1 MTEYNMAEQDTGY
14 AEMKVADKKDIVK
27 KDSDTKKQCGGMEL
41 CTEGPVPYLKFPAL
55 SDTGIIRHGFSTK
68 LGGVS
73 QGVCASMNLSF
84 ERGDDP
90 EAVRENYRR
99 IASSIGFSVENLVFS
114 KQTHTANIRIV
125 TEEDRGA
132 GYSRPI
138 PYTDVDGLITNIP
151 NLVLTTFYADC
162 VPLFFTDPVKRVIA
176 LVHSGWRGTVGKIGA
191 GAVRMMREHFGSD
204 PSDILA
210 AIGPSI
216 GQECYE
222 VSKDVVDAFREEFT
236 EAQMSALAVQ
246 KENGKYLLDLWKA
259 NQIIIREAGIL
270 SGHLFTAGICTCC
283 QKEWLFS
290 HRATNGKRGNL
301 AAFLEL
307 LPD

>member
-1 MTEYNMAEQDTGY
+1 MTKYFMADQGTGDT
-14 AEMKVADKKDIVK
+14 DRI
-27 KDSDTKKQCGGMEL
+27 KQCDSMEL
-41 CTEGPVPYLKFPAL
+41 CTEGPAPYLMFPAL
-55 SDTGIIRHGFSTK
+55 AKTGIIRHGFSTK

-73 QGVCASMNLSF
+73 QGRCASLNVSF

-99 IASSIGFSVENLVFS
+99 IASSIGFSVEDLVFS
-114 KQTHTANIRIV
+114 KQTHTTNIRLV
-125 TEEDRGA
+125 TEEDRGI

-138 PYTDVDGLITNIP
+138 PYTDVDGLITNTP

-176 LVHSGWRGTVGKIGA
+176 LVHSGWRGTVGKIGDK
-191 GAVRMMREHFGSD
+191 AVRMMREHFGSD

-222 VSKDVVDAFREEFT
+222 VSKDVADAFREEFT
-236 EAQMSALAVQ
+236 EVQMPELAEQ
-246 KENGKYLLDLWKA
+246 KEDGKYQLDLWRA
-259 NQIIIREAGIL
+259 NQIILSEAGIRK
-270 SGHLFTAGICTCC
+270 GHLFTAGICTCC
-283 QKEWLFS
+283 QKDWLFS

-307 LPD
+307 LPEQV